1 MNDVQRG
8 ARAGAATPPGD
19 LRCAPFAALDAS
31 TLYAILQLRVDVF
44 VVEQRCAYRE
54 LDGLD
59 IAPTTRHLWIPD
71 ATGAVCAYLRSL
83 DDGGGVTRIG
93 RVVTARRSRRR
104 GLAERLVRHAVAT
117 APGAVVASAQAHLR
131 GWYERQGFAVVGSGY
146 DEDGI
151 AHLPMRHDR
160 TTEVV
165 ATHRNRTH
173 GRPGHER

>member
-1 MNDVQRG
+1 MNDATRG

-19 LRCAPFAALDAS
+19 LRCEPFAALDAT

-71 ATGAVCAYLRSL
+71 DDGAVCAYLRSL

-93 RVVTARRSRRR
+93 RVVTAARCRRQ
-104 GLAERLVRHAVAT
+104 GLADRLVRHAVAI
-117 APGAVVASAQAHLR
+117 ADGAVVASAQAQLR
-131 GWYERQGFAVVGSGY
+131 GWYERRGFAVVGPGY

-151 AHLPMRHDR
+151 PHLPMRHDPTQR
-160 TTEVV
+160 
-165 ATHRNRTH
+165 RH
-173 GRPGHER
+173 GKAGS